1 MQWLTLLISLILI
14 AVSVVIVFRQA
25 KEANKEAKAFAEW
38 LNQLEQEIHLQDQKI
53 YGLNEQDANDIGL
66 IL

>member
-53 YGLNEQDANDIGL
+53 YGLNKQDAKDVGL

>member
-38 LNQLEQEIHLQDQKI
+38 LNQLEQEIHRQDQKT